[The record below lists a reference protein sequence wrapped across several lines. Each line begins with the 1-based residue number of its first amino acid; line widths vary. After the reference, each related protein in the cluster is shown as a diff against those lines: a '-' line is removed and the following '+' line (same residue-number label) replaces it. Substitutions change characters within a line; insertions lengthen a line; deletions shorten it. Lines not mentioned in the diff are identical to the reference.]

1 MADEKG
7 KREEKGNGE
16 KTEKGAE
23 MSCCQSYSLSI
34 SLF

>member
-7 KREEKGNGE
+7 KREGKGNGE

-23 MSCCQSYSLSI
+23 MSCCQSYFLSI